1 MWGINGIEPIMAYR
15 QDAVATANV
24 VKKVGGGGGGGVAG
38 RLGCFHNFRLHSA
51 THKVSCDAM
60 GGL

>member
-24 VKKVGGGGGGGVAG
+24 VKKVGGGRVAG

-60 GGL
+60 GVL